1 MAHTQ
6 GGWFGRATALLRGR
20 GERPRRALEGRR
32 VLVSGSS
39 GSIGSAI
46 AGRLAGEGA
55 RVALHYHSGAAAAE
69 ALAARI
75 NAGGG
80 PPRAFTVQ
88 GRLDRQAEAGQV
100 FAGACALLG
109 GVDVLV
115 NCVGFS
121 RDDSI
126 LMLSEG
132 DADAVMR
139 GNLGPVVYLCE
150 AMRRQGGHVDA
161 GRIVNITSITGLV
174 GQPMRALYGAAKG
187 GVIAYT
193 KSLAREIAAQGWTA
207 NCIAP
212 QVVEG
217 GLAERMKPAAQ
228 AMIGGVTPVR
238 RTCLPDDLTGAA
250 LFLASADSGFV
261 TGTVMNVTG
270 GLVTW

>member
-1 MAHTQ
+1 MAYAQ
-6 GGWFGRATALLRGR
+6 SWMSRAKALLRGQD
-20 GERPRRALEGRR
+20 GPRRALEGRR
-32 VLVSGSS
+32 VLVSGAS

-46 AGRLAGEGA
+46 AERLAGEGA
-55 RVALHYHSGAAAAE
+55 RIALHYHAGGAAAA

-75 NAGGG
+75 NSGGG
-80 PPRAFTVQ
+80 RTSAYTVQ
-88 GRLDRQAEAGQV
+88 GALDSRAEAERV
-100 FAGACALLG
+100 FADACGLLG

-121 RDDSI
+121 RDDSV
-126 LMLSEG
+126 LMLSER

-150 AMRRQGGHVDA
+150 AMRRQGGAIEA

-174 GQPMRALYGAAKG
+174 GQPMRSLYGAAKG
-187 GVIAYT
+187 AVIAYT
-193 KSLAREIAAQGWTA
+193 KSLAREIAAEGWTA

-217 GLAERMKPAAQ
+217 GLAERMKPAAH
-228 AMIGGVTPVR
+228 AMIAGNTPIQ
-238 RTCLPDDLTGAA
+238 RTCLPADLTGAA
-250 LFLASADSGFV
+250 LFLASADSAFV
-261 TGTVMNVTG
+261 TGTVLNVTG